1 MPFDCEPSSWVQV
14 NGEPL
19 ATTSQKI
26 YRSALNR
33 LAKEGWASKEDLL
46 KEQDAVVAHIESLD
60 APNRYK
66 RVVLSAIFKVLA
78 DVPHAKQAGFYKLF
92 QSVKTE

>member
-1 MPFDCEPSSWVQV
+1 MPFDCNPAAWVQA
-14 NGEPL
+14 NGDPL
-19 ATTSQKI
+19 AASSKKI

-46 KEQDAVVAHIESLD
+46 KEQDAVVAHIKNMD

-66 RVVLSAIFKVLA
+66 RMVLSAIFKVLA
-78 DVPHAKQAGFYKLF
+78 DVPHPQQAGFYKLF
-92 QSVKTE
+92 QSVKVE